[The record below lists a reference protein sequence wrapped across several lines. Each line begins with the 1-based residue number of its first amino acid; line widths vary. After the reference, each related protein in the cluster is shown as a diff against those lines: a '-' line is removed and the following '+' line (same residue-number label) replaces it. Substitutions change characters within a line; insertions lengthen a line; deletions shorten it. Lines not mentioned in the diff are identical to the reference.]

1 MTLVPVM
8 TFFLYSKC
16 CLYERCIIW
25 TIQTI
30 LFFHQICRNWI
41 SLYCNDDLIWV
52 TGECITLSCSALY
65 FANLSKV
72 AYEPFYQHIIY
83 LVLIYVFHNAFA
95 RCFSVQIP
103 QYDTP

>member
-1 MTLVPVM
+1 MLFVRTM
-8 TFFLYSKC
+8 YHMDYSNNTFLSPN
-16 CLYERCIIW
+16 LS
-25 TIQTI
+25 
-30 LFFHQICRNWI
+30 NWI